1 MKKIFVVLE
10 GETGERLLAAA
21 VALAEPLGAA
31 VEAVAFGAADPR
43 RCFAIGAR
51 HVYRIDGAE
60 DELAKALALRTLTVR
75 EEPEIVLLPST
86 LEFRTVA
93 PMAAAMLETGLTADC
108 TGLSVTDDGL
118 LRQTRPAL
126 GGSVSADILCASARP
141 QMATVQENALPAAK
155 PRPVRDGTV
164 SRETC
169 SAAPAIRLLSS
180 LPRENRGASLREAGG
195 ILSGGKGVGS
205 REGFETLR
213 QLAKQIPGAVVG
225 ASRGAVSA
233 NLAPYE
239 CQVGLTGEFV
249 RPPIYIAFGISGAVQ
264 HLVGMRN
271 SGTIIAVNTDK
282 NAPIFD
288 YSDVAVVAPW
298 ASVAEELLLALRQK
312 ESMN

>member
-21 VALAEPLGAA
+21 GALAESLGAA
-31 VEAVAFGAADPR
+31 AEAVVFGERDPA
-43 RCFAIGAR
+43 RCFAAGAR
-51 HVYRIDGAE
+51 HVYLVAGAE
-60 DELAKALALRTLTVR
+60 DEMAKALSLRALVLR
-75 EEPEIVLLPST
+75 EKPEIVLLPST
-86 LEFRTVA
+86 LEFRTAA

-108 TGLSVTDDGL
+108 TGLSLTDDGL

-126 GGSVSADILCASARP
+126 GGSVSADILCAAARP
-141 QMATVQENALPAAK
+141 QMATVQENALPPAV

-169 SAAPAIRLLSS
+169 PAAPAIRLLSA
-180 LPRENRGASLREAGG
+180 LPRENRGLSLREAKV

-205 REGFETLR
+205 REGFEKLR
-213 QLAKQIPGAVVG
+213 KLAERIPGAVVG

-249 RPPIYIAFGISGAVQ
+249 RPPLYIAFGISGAVQ

-282 NAPIFD
+282 DAPIFD
-288 YSDVAVVAPW
+288 YSDVAIVAPW
-298 ASVAEELLLALRQK
+298 ESVAEELLLALQTDT
-312 ESMN
+312 SC

>member
-1 MKKIFVVLE
+1 MKKIFVVME

-21 VALAEPLGAA
+21 GALAVAMGAA
-31 VEAVAFGAADPR
+31 AEAVVFGRGDPA
-43 RCFAIGAR
+43 RCFAAGAR
-51 HVYRIDGAE
+51 HVYLVDGAE
-60 DELAKALALRTLTVR
+60 DEMSRALSLRKLVER
-75 EEPEIVLLPST
+75 ERPEIVLLPAT

-108 TGLSVTDDGL
+108 TGISLTEDGL

-126 GGSVSADILCASARP
+126 GGNVTADILCAAARP
-141 QMATVQENALPAAK
+141 QMATVQENALPGVI
-155 PRPVRDGTV
+155 PRPVREGTV
-164 SRETC
+164 TREIC
-169 SAAPAIRLLSS
+169 STAPVVKVLSA
-180 LPRENRGASLREAGG
+180 LPREDRGLPLREARV
-195 ILSGGKGVGS
+195 ILSGGKGMGG
-205 REGFETLR
+205 RDGFDKLRTL
-213 QLAKQIPGAVVG
+213 AGMIPGAAVG

-249 RPPIYIAFGISGAVQ
+249 RPTLYVAFGISGAVQ
-264 HLVGMRN
+264 HLVGMKN

-298 ASVAEELLLALRQK
+298 ASVAEELMLAL
-312 ESMN
+312 SMNHSF